1 MARVPEVLV
10 VDQDPQN
17 RFEIKRLVKQG
28 QLAVAGDAAFGTEA
42 VSLAAEVKPDVIM
55 CGMSDPP
62 GRSLQTIEA
71 MLDVLPET
79 PIIAYG
85 WGVDMES
92 MRQAMLTGTRDFL
105 LMPVEADR
113 FLDSVRSVLQSEER
127 KRLRLSGQAQALGPR
142 GMVVAVFSAKGGV
155 GKTTLA
161 TNLGV
166 ALSTAVGQS
175 VVLVD
180 ADASFGDVAAML
192 DMKPDRSLVDLL
204 RDVERVERNTVTDY
218 LARHDSGLWVLAAP
232 RETLQWRS
240 VSPERFRRV
249 IGLLAKRFDVVL
261 IDSTGALTELALA
274 VLEESNLVLWVTSS
288 DFSSINNSL
297 QGLETLRALS
307 YPEGKVRLMLN
318 VTSAED
324 GVRPA
329 KIETALGRQ
338 FFWLIPYDRLLRLGA
353 QVGRPAVI
361 TSPESRGCESIV
373 ELAHALMGVVPKPK
387 PKNGLIRSLLPRR
400 DGPRGPVGALEGRS

>member
-10 VDQDPQN
+10 VDQDAQN
-17 RFEIKRLVKQG
+17 RFEVKRLAKQA
-28 QLAVAGDAAFGTEA
+28 QLAVAGEAALGTEA
-42 VSLAAEVKPDVIM
+42 VSLAAEVKPDVIL

-62 GRSLQTIEA
+62 ERCLQTIEA

-92 MRQAMLTGTRDFL
+92 MRQAMLAGTRDFL
-105 LMPVEADR
+105 LLPAEVDR

-127 KRLRLSGQAQALGPR
+127 KRLRASGQAQALGPR

-166 ALSTAVGQS
+166 ALSSAVGQS

-192 DMKPDRSLVDLL
+192 DMKPDRGVVDLL

-232 RETLQWRS
+232 REPLQWRS

-318 VTSAED
+318 VTTAED

-361 TSPESRGCESIV
+361 TSPGSRGCESIV
-373 ELAHALMGVVPKPK
+373 ELAHALMGVAPKPK
-387 PKNGLIRSLLPRR
+387 PKGSLIRTLMPRR
-400 DGPRGPVGALEGRS
+400 NGQRGAVGALEGRS